1 MTIMCIT
8 WELQL
13 TGPIHCPFKP
23 ILSPKFH
30 MGLVQLFNIY
40 IIILQFTTTEDL
52 KMEENG
58 ETQDLDRLDEGF
70 DVQARATSRASTFSV
85 FSTLSYMNY
94 GHRPRFTF
102 ILISCLAF
110 FMTGMTIGA
119 LIVRFFV
126 CNSDQNW
133 VLDNIIDT
141 IIEYLSSMYQ
151 AI

>member
-1 MTIMCIT
+1 MC
-8 WELQL
+8 
-13 TGPIHCPFKP
+13 
-23 ILSPKFH
+23 
-30 MGLVQLFNIY
+30 LVQLFDIY
-40 IIILQFTTTEDL
+40 ITILQLTTTEDL
-52 KMEENG
+52 EMEDIG
-58 ETQDLDRLDEGF
+58 ETQDLESIARLDEGF
-70 DVQARATSRASTFSV
+70 DSRPRASSRASTFSV
-85 FSTLSYMNY
+85 FSTLSYINY
-94 GHRPRFTF
+94 GQRHRFTF

-133 VLDNIIDT
+133 LLENIIDN

>member
-1 MTIMCIT
+1 MQPSNIYTII
-8 WELQL
+8 LQL
-13 TGPIHCPFKP
+13 T
-23 ILSPKFH
+23 S
-30 MGLVQLFNIY
+30 
-40 IIILQFTTTEDL
+40 TEDL
-52 KMEENG
+52 EMEPIG
-58 ETQDLDRLDEGF
+58 ETQDLESTARLDDGF
-70 DVQARATSRASTFSV
+70 DVQARATSRASTFSM
-85 FSTLSYMNY
+85 FSTLSYIHY
-94 GHRPRFTF
+94 GQPHRFTF

-133 VLDNIIDT
+133 LLENIIDN

>member
-1 MTIMCIT
+1 
-8 WELQL
+8 
-13 TGPIHCPFKP
+13 
-23 ILSPKFH
+23 

-40 IIILQFTTTEDL
+40 IIILQLTTTEDYE
-52 KMEENG
+52 MEDIG
-58 ETQDLDRLDEGF
+58 ETQDLESTARLDEGF
-70 DVQARATSRASTFSV
+70 DVQPRATSRASTFSV

-94 GHRPRFTF
+94 GQRPRFTF

-133 VLDNIIDT
+133 LLENIIDN